1 MTTITKATTRGQIT
15 LPARWR
21 GQFNTDLFL
30 VEEKGAMLQIKP
42 VDKKKMKKVTYTTIF
57 SAERDN
63 NGKGI
68 PAEDFIKVL
77 EKMQNKSR

>member
-1 MTTITKATTRGQIT
+1 
-15 LPARWR
+15 
-21 GQFNTDLFL
+21 
-30 VEEKGAMLQIKP
+30 MLQIKP

>member
-42 VDKKKMKKVTYTTIF
+42 VDKKKVKKATYTVVF
-57 SAERDN
+57 NADRDN
-63 NGKGI
+63 DGKGI
-68 PAEDFIKVL
+68 PAEEFAAIIRKTL
-77 EKMQNKSR
+77 KK